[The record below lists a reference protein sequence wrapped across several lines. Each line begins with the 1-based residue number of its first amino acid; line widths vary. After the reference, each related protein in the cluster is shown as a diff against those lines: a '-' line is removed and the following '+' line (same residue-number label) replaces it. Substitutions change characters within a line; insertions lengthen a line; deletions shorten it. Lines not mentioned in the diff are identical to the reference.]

1 MAGPVAVP
9 ALVEGVDVDAVMFVF
24 LEDLLGVVGSIEG
37 VHQDQRDVG
46 VERLV

>member
-1 MAGPVAVP
+1 MIPIP

-24 LEDLLGVVGSIEG
+24 LEDLLGVIISIEG
-37 VHQDQRDVG
+37 VHEHQRNVC